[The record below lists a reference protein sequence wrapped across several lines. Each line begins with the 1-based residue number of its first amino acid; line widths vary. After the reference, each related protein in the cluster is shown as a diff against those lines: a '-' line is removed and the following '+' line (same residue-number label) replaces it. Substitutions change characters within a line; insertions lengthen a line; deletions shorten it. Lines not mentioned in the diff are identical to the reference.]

1 LDKSE
6 RTAMSDKPRDWFS
19 VKATFNVTNVEELFE
34 FLRAASL
41 ELLEEADIDYDAS
54 ADPNLKL
61 AQTMLNSIGVK
72 TDAKSR

>member
-1 LDKSE
+1 
-6 RTAMSDKPRDWFS
+6 MSDKPRDWFS

>member
-1 LDKSE
+1 MDKSE

-19 VKATFNVTNVEELFE
+19 VEATFNVTNVEELFE

>member
-19 VKATFNVTNVEELFE
+19 VEAKFNVTNVEQLFE

>member
-1 LDKSE
+1 MDKSE

-19 VKATFNVTNVEELFE
+19 VEATFNVTSAEELFE

>member
-1 LDKSE
+1 MDKSE

-19 VKATFNVTNVEELFE
+19 VKATFNVTNVEQLFE

>member
-1 LDKSE
+1 MDKGNQ
-6 RTAMSDKPRDWFS
+6 RMTNNPRDWFS
-19 VKATFNVTNVEELFE
+19 VEATFNVTNAEELFE

-41 ELLEEADIDYDAS
+41 ELLEEADADYEMS

>member
-1 LDKSE
+1 MDKSE

>member
-1 LDKSE
+1 MDKSE

-19 VKATFNVTNVEELFE
+19 VEATFNVTNVEELFE

-72 TDAKSR
+72 TNAKSR

>member
-1 LDKSE
+1 
-6 RTAMSDKPRDWFS
+6 MSDKPRDWFS
-19 VKATFNVTNVEELFE
+19 VEATFNVTNVEELFE

>member
-1 LDKSE
+1 
-6 RTAMSDKPRDWFS
+6 MSDKPRDWFS
-19 VKATFNVTNVEELFE
+19 VEAKFNVTNVEELFE

>member
-19 VKATFNVTNVEELFE
+19 VEATFNVTNVEELFE